1 MKKILVLASNNP
13 KKIKEINELLKDFD
27 VEVKSLKDLGL
38 GEPVED
44 GKTFAENALIK
55 ARYGFENTGLPT
67 LADDSGFC
75 INSMNNFPG
84 LCSARFIKAVGGEEK
99 AFEVINSCINSK
111 DKSCFF
117 ICDIAFV
124 YKQNNQVI
132 EKIFEGKVNGDFIF
146 PAKGDGGFG
155 FDPVFMPD
163 GYDKT
168 FAEIP
173 EVKAKISHRKKGL
186 DQFLEFVKNNNI
198 F

>member
-1 MKKILVLASNNP
+1 MKKTLVLASNNP

-75 INSMNNFPG
+75 INSMNGFPG

-99 AFEVINSCINSK
+99 AFEVINSCINPK
-111 DKSCFF
+111 DKSCFYIVDSAF
-117 ICDIAFV
+117 I
-124 YKQNNQVI
+124 YKQNERVI
-132 EKIFEGKVNGDFIF
+132 EKVFEGRFDGNFIF
-146 PAKGDGGFG
+146 PGRGTGGFG
-155 FDPVFMPD
+155 YDPVFIPD
-163 GYDKT
+163 GYNQK

-173 EVKAKISHRKKGL
+173 EVKIKIGHRTRSLKK
-186 DQFLEFVKNNNI
+186 FLEFVKNNNV